1 MPSTAPFTPEQC
13 AAQLQALGAQI
24 RAQRKALRLN
34 ATVTAEAAG
43 LSRVTLHRIEKGEP
57 SVTMG
62 AWCNALAALGM
73 ELQAHTGAQGQP
85 AAAPNRAGW
94 IPARVALADYPQLR
108 ALAWQV
114 HGTDT
119 LTPAEALGIYER
131 NARHLDMEAM
141 PPHEKALL
149 DALRLALQ
157 PTAQSAG
164 ASDAV

>member
-1 MPSTAPFTPEQC
+1 MPSPAPILLEQC
-13 AAQLQALGAQI
+13 TAQLQALGAQI
-24 RAQRKALRLN
+24 RAQRKALRLS

-62 AWCNALAALGM
+62 AWCNTMAALGM
-73 ELQAHTGAQGQP
+73 GLQAQTGTQAQP
-85 AAAPNRAGW
+85 AAAADRTGW

-131 NARHLDMEAM
+131 NARHLDMAAM
-141 PPHEKALL
+141 PAHEQALL

-157 PTAQSAG
+157 PAPSNAG

>member
-1 MPSTAPFTPEQC
+1 MLLDWTLATIWASAVTPVVGDG
-13 AAQLQALGAQI
+13 LG
-24 RAQRKALRLN
+24 LL
-34 ATVTAEAAG
+34 VLPEAAG

-62 AWCNALAALGM
+62 AWCNAMAALGM
-73 ELQAHTGAQGQP
+73 GLQATPVAADTAKP
-85 AAAPNRAGW
+85 APDRTGW
-94 IPARVALADYPQLR
+94 IPARVPLADYPQLR

-131 NARHLDMEAM
+131 NARHLDMQAM
-141 PPHEKALL
+141 SADEQALL
-149 DALRLALQ
+149 QALRLAL
-157 PTAQSAG
+157 PPSTEINTG

>member
-1 MPSTAPFTPEQC
+1 MPSPAPLTSEQC

-24 RAQRKALRLN
+24 RAQRKALRLS

-62 AWCNALAALGM
+62 AWCNAMAALGM
-73 ELQAHTGAQGQP
+73 GLQAIHVAADTAKPAPDRTG
-85 AAAPNRAGW
+85 W
-94 IPARVALADYPQLR
+94 SPARVPLADYPQLR
-108 ALAWQV
+108 ARAWQV

-141 PPHEKALL
+141 PTHEKVLL
-149 DALRLALQ
+149 EALRLALQ
-157 PTAQSAG
+157 PPTNTG